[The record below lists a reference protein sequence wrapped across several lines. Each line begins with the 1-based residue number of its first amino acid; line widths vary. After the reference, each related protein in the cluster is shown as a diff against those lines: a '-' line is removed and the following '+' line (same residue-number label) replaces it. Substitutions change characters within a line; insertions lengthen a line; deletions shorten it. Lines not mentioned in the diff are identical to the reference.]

1 MATTQEVSSPIGVY
15 GKLGSQ
21 PDFFRFNAGEFSQA
35 ALDRFFQ
42 DAMEALRGE
51 GTKIPEAPTAFVMAP
66 GGGPVSFLGCF
77 ARSEDS
83 AGRAFPL
90 VVFAR
95 AATSDLLADL
105 PAVLD
110 AHEAFLQSAGGLSTA
125 GVNGLDGA
133 AVLEQLRGLNVGAV
147 RAPSDA
153 AWESE
158 TIQPLLAAFNGS
170 APDLAYALKTMGA
183 ACDQALK
190 AGVPGRATPI
200 TIDAPAP
207 TARLRAWWIELVCR
221 RLRWRDAYPALMWTQ
236 TGRLLMTL
244 GNPIPA
250 GICYVCNSRHR
261 ATRFWPL
268 RTSVSTAADSA
279 INGLTPEQ
287 RQCVERPETSLAD
300 LMAAFS

>member
-1 MATTQEVSSPIGVY
+1 MPTTQESSSPIGLY

-21 PDFFRFNAGEFSQA
+21 PDFFRFNAGEFSQGG
-35 ALDRFFQ
+35 LDRFFQ

-66 GGGPVSFLGCF
+66 GSGAVSFVGCF

-90 VVFAR
+90 VVFSRVA
-95 AATSDLLADL
+95 SSELLSDL
-105 PAVLD
+105 PAVLE
-110 AHEAFLQSAGGLSTA
+110 AHEAFLQAAGGLSTA
-125 GVNGLDGA
+125 GSNGLDGP
-133 AVLEQLRGLNVGAV
+133 AVLEQLRALPVAGRG
-147 RAPSDA
+147 APSNG

-158 TIQPLLAAFNGS
+158 TIQSLLAAFNGS
-170 APDLAYALKTMGA
+170 APDLGYALRTLVG

-200 TIDAPAP
+200 TVDAPAP
-207 TARLRAWWIELVCR
+207 TARLRAWWIELACR

-244 GNPIPA
+244 GHPIPA
-250 GICYVCNSRHR
+250 GITYVCNSRHR

-268 RTSVSTAADSA
+268 RTTVTTAIESA
-279 INGLTPEQ
+279 MNGLSPEQ
-287 RQCVERPETSLAD
+287 RQCVEKPETSLAE